1 MSNSTP
7 SRADRA
13 DATRAALV
21 ATGRRLFA
29 ERSYAG
35 VPAQEIVRD
44 AGVTRGA
51 LYHHFADKRALF
63 AAVLE
68 QVEGELMAK
77 IGERAGAQPDAVAEL
92 RVGCAAWLD
101 ACLDPEVQQ
110 IVLRDAPSVLGWE
123 EWRALGDRY
132 GLGLLR
138 AALDAGMEAGVL
150 RRQPSTPLAHVLM
163 AVLDE
168 AALVVVRSGDIPA
181 ARAEMGQTLAG
192 LIDGLRAPGSS

>member
-1 MSNSTP
+1 MNVNGPT

-13 DATRAALV
+13 DATRAALI

-29 ERSYAG
+29 ARGYTA
-35 VPAQEIVRD
+35 VPAEEVVRE

-51 LYHHFADKRALF
+51 LYHHFHDKRDLF

-68 QVEGELMAK
+68 QVEGELMEAIAK
-77 IGERAGAQPDAVAEL
+77 QALAQPDAVSEL
-92 RVGCAAWLD
+92 RVGCSAWLD
-101 ACLDPEVQQ
+101 ACLDPEVQR

-123 EWRALGDRY
+123 EWRALGHRY

-138 AALDAGMEAGVL
+138 AALDAGMESGAL
-150 RRQPSTPLAHVLM
+150 RSQPSAPLAHVLM

-168 AALVVVRSGDIPA
+168 AALVVVRSDDVAG
-181 ARAEMGQTLAG
+181 ARAEMGQTLDG
-192 LIDGLRAPGSS
+192 LIDGLLA

>member
-1 MSNSTP
+1 MNVKPPT

-13 DATRAALV
+13 DATRTALI

-29 ERSYAG
+29 ERGYTA
-35 VPAQEIVRD
+35 VPAEEIVRE
-44 AGVTRGA
+44 AGA
-51 LYHHFADKRALF
+51 LYHHFHDKRDLF

-68 QVEGELMAK
+68 QVEGELMEA
-77 IGERAGAQPDAVAEL
+77 IGKRALAQPDAVAEL
-92 RVGCAAWLD
+92 RAGCSAWLD
-101 ACLDPEVQQ
+101 ACLDPEVQR

-138 AALDAGMEAGVL
+138 AALDAGMESGAL
-150 RRQPSTPLAHVLM
+150 KSQPSAPLAHVLM

-168 AALVVVRSGDIPA
+168 AALVVVRSDDVAA
-181 ARAEMGQTLAG
+181 ARAEMGQTLDG
-192 LIDGLRAPGSS
+192 LIDGLLAPS

>member
-1 MSNSTP
+1 MNVKPTI
-7 SRADRA
+7 SRADQA
-13 DATRAALV
+13 DATRARLI

-29 ERSYAG
+29 ERGYAA
-35 VPAQEIVRD
+35 VPAQEIVRE

-51 LYHHFADKRALF
+51 LYHHFEDKRELF

-68 QVEGELMAK
+68 EVEGELVQAL
-77 IGERAGAQPDAVAEL
+77 GERASGQTDAVAVL
-92 RVGCAAWLD
+92 RIGCSAWLD
-101 ACLDPEVQQ
+101 ACLEPEVQQ

-138 AALDAGMEAGVL
+138 AALEAAMEAGAL
-150 RRQPSTPLAHVLM
+150 KRQPATPLAHVLL

-168 AALVVVRSGDIPA
+168 AAMVVVRSDDVKA
-181 ARAEMGQTLAG
+181 SRAEMGQTLDG
-192 LIDGLRAPGSS
+192 LIDGLLVAR

>member
-1 MSNSTP
+1 MNIKPPT

-13 DATRAALV
+13 DATRARLI

-29 ERSYAG
+29 ERGYAN
-35 VPAQEIVRD
+35 VPAQEIVRE

-51 LYHHFADKRALF
+51 LYHHFDDKRELF

-68 QVEGELMAK
+68 EVEGELVQAL
-77 IGERAGAQPDAVAEL
+77 GERALGQTDPVAVL
-92 RVGCAAWLD
+92 RVGCSAWLD
-101 ACLDPEVQQ
+101 ACLEPEVQQ

-123 EWRALGDRY
+123 QWRALGDRY

-138 AALDAGMEAGVL
+138 AALEAAMEAGAL
-150 RRQPSTPLAHVLM
+150 RKQPATPLAHVLL

-168 AALVVVRSGDIPA
+168 AAMVVVRSDDVQA
-181 ARAEMGQTLAG
+181 SRAEMGQTLDG
-192 LIDGLRAPGSS
+192 LIDGLLVER